1 MDKKNINLLPAEI
14 QPTEKS
20 IVIYRSNDG
29 EVQLEVQLYNETL
42 WLDVHQMSLL
52 FSRDEKT
59 IRKHIKKALAEELR
73 DEVVVAYFA
82 TTTKHGA
89 IADKNQT
96 HDVQFYNLYMIF
108 SVGYRVKSQRGVDF
122 RKWD

>member
-1 MDKKNINLLPAEI
+1 MDQTNTNLLPAEI

-20 IVIYRSNDG
+20 VVIYRISDG

-59 IRKHIKKALAEELR
+59 IRKHIKKALEEELR

-82 TTTKHGA
+82 TTAKHGA
-89 IADKNQT
+89 KI
-96 HDVQFYNLYMIF
+96 
-108 SVGYRVKSQRGVDF
+108 SP
-122 RKWD
+122 